1 MGVSGVMFITSFLH
15 SSFGFPLSPRAS
27 YFQAML
33 WLGSR
38 HCAAPASQ
46 RQPGS
51 ALSLSQTP
59 DPSVMGTDASPGWW
73 QGADLGRDVPVSASD
88 KRIQATTLKQQ
99 RTGAHA
105 KCAAFR

>member
-51 ALSLSQTP
+51 ALSL
-59 DPSVMGTDASPGWW
+59 
-73 QGADLGRDVPVSASD
+73 
-88 KRIQATTLKQQ
+88 
-99 RTGAHA
+99 
-105 KCAAFR
+105 